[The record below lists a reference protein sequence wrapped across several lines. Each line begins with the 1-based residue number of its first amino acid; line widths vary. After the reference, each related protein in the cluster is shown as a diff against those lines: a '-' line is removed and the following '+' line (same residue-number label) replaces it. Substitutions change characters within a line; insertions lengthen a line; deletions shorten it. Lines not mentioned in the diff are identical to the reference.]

1 MPTQRQLRLNNLLQ
15 AEISDII
22 RRELKDPDL
31 GFWTITGAQVS
42 ADIRHA
48 RIYVS
53 VLGDGV
59 AKRKTI
65 GILGRARG
73 LIRALLRDRLDL
85 RTIPELIFRL
95 DDTAERA
102 QQMEVVLRQVAVEQ
116 GEEDTAGEPADVP
129 APDEEEDADDPD
141 A

>member
-15 AEISDII
+15 AEVSDII
-22 RRELKDPDL
+22 RRELNDPDL
-31 GFWTITGAQVS
+31 GFWTITGVQVS

-48 RIYVS
+48 RVYVS
-53 VLGDGV
+53 VLGD
-59 AKRKTI
+59 AISKRKTI
-65 GILGRARG
+65 GILGRAKG
-73 LIRALLRDRLDL
+73 LIRVLLRDRLDT
-85 RTIPELIFRL
+85 RVIPELIFRL

-102 QQMEVVLRQVAVEQ
+102 QQMEIVLRQVAAAK
-116 GEEDTAGEPADVP
+116 GEEPTDAP